1 MFHVP
6 EKYRWSKGPNASTE
20 ADGNNGFFVVPHHRI
35 KGYVFYMQA
44 SDGMGW
50 EHVSVS
56 VTESGKRQHRCPT
69 WAEMCWVKSQF
80 WDEEDC
86 VIQYH
91 PAKSEYVNMHPFVL
105 HLWRPIGQEIPIPD
119 KIMVGI

>member
-1 MFHVP
+1 MSFHVP
-6 EKYRWSKGPNASTE
+6 NTYRIREGLFATTE
-20 ADGNNGFFVVPHHRI
+20 ADGNNGAFNFKIWSKNIAAV
-35 KGYVFYMQA
+35 A

-56 VTESGKRQHRCPT
+56 MVHETPC
-69 WAEMCWVKSQF
+69 WNIMCKIKDLF

-91 PAKSEYVNMHPFVL
+91 PPKSEYVNAHHHCL
-105 HLWRPIGQEIPIPD
+105 LLWRPIGIVFPRPD
-119 KIMVGI
+119 PIMVGPR